1 MLLCIGFNV
10 FVVAAMAHQLQRV
23 SGPVRDLDA
32 SIEIRTSSHGF
43 RGLAKAAKALLGLA
57 YTVYGC
63 CSQQVSAIEDE
74 VCSSSSVC

>member
-43 RGLAKAAKALLGLA
+43 RGLAKALLGLA